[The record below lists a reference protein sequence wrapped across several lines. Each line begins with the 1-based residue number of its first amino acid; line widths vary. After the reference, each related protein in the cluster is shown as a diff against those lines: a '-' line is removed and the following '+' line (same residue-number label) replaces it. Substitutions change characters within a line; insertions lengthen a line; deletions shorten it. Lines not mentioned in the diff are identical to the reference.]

1 MLIRG
6 QNNRDVWG
14 HDADRMATVVT
25 DAVPFEIDIV
35 QPQSPIVRGGSKELK
50 VVATRQEGFA
60 QPIAIRLLYNPP
72 GIGSSGS
79 ISIPGDKNE
88 ITIPLTANGS
98 AAIGTWP
105 IAVLGTATVGNGAV
119 EIASQ
124 MASLT
129 IAEAYMS
136 FTFQKTAGELGTQT
150 ELVVNVQNALP
161 FEGEA
166 QVVLLGLPAG
176 TATPAE
182 PQKITKDTTQ
192 LVFPITIAQEAKPGT
207 YKSLVC
213 RADVLQSG
221 EPVTHTLGT
230 GELRVDQ
237 PLPPKVAPA
246 PQPKPQP
253 AAPAPEAKPAE
264 APPKRLSRLEQL
276 RLEKLKQEG
285 QP

>member
-1 MLIRG
+1 VL
-6 QNNRDVWG
+6 
-14 HDADRMATVVT
+14 A
-25 DAVPFEIDIV
+25 
-35 QPQSPIVRGGSKELK
+35 K
-50 VVATRQEGFA
+50 RQEGFN
-60 QPIAIRLLYNPP
+60 QTIAVRLLYNPP

-79 ISIPGDKNE
+79 ISIPGDKSE

-119 EIASQ
+119 EVASQ
-124 MASLT
+124 MASLE
-129 IAEAYMS
+129 IAAAYMA

-150 ELVVNVQNALP
+150 ELVVNVENAAP

-182 PQKITKDTTQ
+182 PQKITKETPQ
-192 LVFPITIAQEAKPGT
+192 LVFPITIAPDAKPGT

-221 EPVTHTLGT
+221 EPVTHMLGT

-237 PLPPKVAPA
+237 PLPPKAAPA
-246 PQPKPQP
+246 PPPQP
-253 AAPAPEAKPAE
+253 AAPAAEAKPAE
-264 APPKRLSRLEQL
+264 APPKRPSRLEQL
-276 RLEKLKQEG
+276 RLEKMQQEG